1 MLKRLFKRWMPENG
15 ALREHRHLRIF
26 GNLLVDPNL
35 WHLNRRSASGSFA
48 VGLFCAMLPIP
59 MQMVVA
65 AALAIVFRVNL
76 PISVALVW
84 ITNPLTMPPIFY
96 FNYRVGA
103 WLLDQPLIGRFE
115 LSVEWITQEL
125 ATIWQPL
132 LVGSVAVGIAAA
144 IAGYCLIRL
153 LWRLHI
159 IRYLQHKQRE
169 RQLIRTFN
177 PTPPERNE

>member
-1 MLKRLFKRWMPENG
+1 MLKRYLKRWMPEKHK
-15 ALREHRHLRIF
+15 LREHRHLQLF
-26 GNLLVDPNL
+26 GHLLSDPNL

-48 VGLFCAMLPIP
+48 LGLFCAMLPIP

-65 AALAIVFRVNL
+65 AALAILIRVNL

-96 FNYRVGA
+96 FNYRIGT
-103 WLLDQPLIGRFE
+103 WLLDTPHLHRFE
-115 LSVEWITQEL
+115 PTLEWFSREL
-125 ATIWQPL
+125 AIIWQPL
-132 LVGSVAVGIAAA
+132 LAGSLVMGVVSAFIGF
-144 IAGYCLIRL
+144 CFIRI

-169 RQLIRTFN
+169 RQIARSFSQM
-177 PTPPERNE
+177 PPPRDE